1 MMVLAKNNLLVSVIK
16 NKITFIAIKKLVM
29 ENKKLGMGFEFVFNF

>member
-1 MMVLAKNNLLVSVIK
+1 MVLAKNNLLVSVIK

-29 ENKKLGMGFEFVFNF
+29 ENKKLGMGFFDFF